1 MISQGFKRSN
11 TSLGI
16 ITGPCKVGSYVYGN
30 SKQSQKKKES
40 QNKLRLQFSYKKLS
54 NGENVTAQILFKKS
68 KSY

>member
-40 QNKLRLQFSYKKLS
+40 QQIKAAIFLQKVQQWRKREGPNPFQKK
-54 NGENVTAQILFKKS
+54 
-68 KSY
+68 